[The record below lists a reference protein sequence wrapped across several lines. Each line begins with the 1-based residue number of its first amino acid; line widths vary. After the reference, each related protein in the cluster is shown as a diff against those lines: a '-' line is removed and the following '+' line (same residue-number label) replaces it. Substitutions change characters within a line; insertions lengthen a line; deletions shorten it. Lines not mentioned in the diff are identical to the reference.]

1 MLHHSKHYK
10 PIREFLDT
18 VPVIDTHEHH
28 TGAVLPPGEPF
39 LKQVLGYYW
48 SDLVN
53 AGFEA
58 AQTAESAFS
67 SPQTPTQAQYDLFD
81 KLYRRSCHTAYAR
94 AFRLGLNA
102 CWGIEEIS
110 GQSLRQLEER
120 HSSRDPQFYD
130 QLADKYGIK
139 AIISDMF
146 FEGKN
151 LIEGKDR
158 NISAICKL
166 AFSLPD
172 LHRLHRKPQAYML
185 NEYLDR
191 TITCLDD
198 YLESIEHYLRKA
210 LEFGVICFKDQS
222 AYGRTLEYDLPS
234 RAEAEKVFNRMIF
247 HPRGH
252 VGSEEAKVL
261 DDWLFHHF
269 MRLAEIHDLPV
280 QLHTGHMAGLRN
292 DIVKT
297 NAAGFIPVME
307 LHNRV
312 KFDLF
317 HGNWPY
323 MDEYLFIGKN
333 YPNAYLNLCWVQTID
348 PYYCVELMKRAVM
361 TIPHCK
367 IMAYGGDARLMEQSI
382 GYLIMARDNVAYALT
397 ELIECGWLG
406 MQEAKQLAIDWFYN
420 NPIEFY
426 KLGFTPVSV

>member
-1 MLHHSKHYK
+1 
-10 PIREFLDT
+10 
-18 VPVIDTHEHH
+18 
-28 TGAVLPPGEPF
+28 
-39 LKQVLGYYW
+39 
-48 SDLVN
+48 
-53 AGFEA
+53 
-58 AQTAESAFS
+58 
-67 SPQTPTQAQYDLFD
+67 
-81 KLYRRSCHTAYAR
+81 
-94 AFRLGLNA
+94 
-102 CWGIEEIS
+102 
-110 GQSLRQLEER
+110 
-120 HSSRDPQFYD
+120 
-130 QLADKYGIK
+130 
-139 AIISDMF
+139 
-146 FEGKN
+146 
-151 LIEGKDR
+151 
-158 NISAICKL
+158 
-166 AFSLPD
+166 
-172 LHRLHRKPQAYML
+172 ML

-198 YLESIEHYLRKA
+198 YLESIENYLRKA

-234 RAEAEKVFNRMIF
+234 RAEAEKVFNRIIY

-269 MRLAEIHDLPV
+269 IRLAEIHDLPV

-348 PYYCVELMKRAVM
+348 PHYCVELMKRAVM

-406 MQEAKQLAIDWFYN
+406 MQEAEQLAIDWFYN
-420 NPIEFY
+420 NPNEFY
-426 KLGFTPVSV
+426 KLGFSSVSV